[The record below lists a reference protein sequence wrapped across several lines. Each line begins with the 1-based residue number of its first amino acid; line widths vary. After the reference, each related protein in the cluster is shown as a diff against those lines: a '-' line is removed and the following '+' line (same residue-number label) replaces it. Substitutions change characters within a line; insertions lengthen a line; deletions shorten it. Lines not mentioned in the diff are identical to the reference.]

1 MGFQTPIVQ
10 RAFELASSGLY
21 ANVTEVQKALKS
33 ESYTNIM
40 GYTEPR
46 AVRRQLAKL
55 CADSRK
61 P

>member
-1 MGFQTPIVQ
+1 MGLQTPIVQ
-10 RAFELASSGLY
+10 RAFELASSGQY
-21 ANVTEVQKALKS
+21 ANVTELQKGLKS
-33 ESYTNIM
+33 EGYSNIM

-55 CADSRK
+55 CVEARK